1 MDLMSAAGSSQTLL
15 LGLVAVGALVVLAG
29 AGMALTRRRFPLTA
43 LTAFPLCLCIAGAMA
58 AGSSADS
65 AIATLGSMPA
75 SDVVTSAFESLTVS
89 LKIDYAARWF
99 MAFLLADHRQ
109 GGGGLPQRLVGPGE
123 QLAYRRPDAGWAG
136 AFAYG
141 NSRILQSRPHPT
153 DGRCRD

>member
-29 AGMALTRRRFPLTA
+29 AGIAVSPLRRSTV
-43 LTAFPLCLCIAGAMA
+43 PLCLCIAGAMA

-99 MAFLLADHRQ
+99 AAFLLA
-109 GGGGLPQRLVGPGE
+109 GAVWASALGSGLLRARLVAD
-123 QLAYRRPDAGWAG
+123 LASSWRDRRPDAGW
-136 AFAYG
+136 
-141 NSRILQSRPHPT
+141 NSPSLHTGTAKDSPVQTSP
-153 DGRCRD
+153 D